1 MRIIR
6 DIREMQAASRAAR
19 QQGLNIGFVPT
30 MGALHDG
37 HISLVR
43 RARALANLVVVSI
56 FVNPLQFGPAEDFDK
71 YPRTLEADSA
81 RLDAEGAEI
90 VFAPSSAQMYPAG
103 ATTVVYV
110 EGLSEKL
117 DGRSRPGHFRGVTT
131 VVAKLFHI
139 VQPDFAVFG
148 QKDAAQVAVLRRMV
162 ADLNMEV
169 QLIVSPI
176 VREADGLALSS
187 RNAYLSPAQRR
198 QALVLHRALLQV
210 EALANSGQ
218 HSAQELRSAALAIL
232 ASEPAADLDY
242 FEIVDP
248 VTLEPVADVAQG
260 ALVAVAAS
268 FGATRLI
275 DNLLLPGR

>member
-1 MRIIR
+1 MK
-6 DIREMQAASRAAR
+6 D
-19 QQGLNIGFVPT
+19 
-30 MGALHDG
+30 
-37 HISLVR
+37 
-43 RARALANLVVVSI
+43 
-56 FVNPLQFGPAEDFDK
+56 
-71 YPRTLEADSA
+71 
-81 RLDAEGAEI
+81 
-90 VFAPSSAQMYPAG
+90 
-103 ATTVVYV
+103 
-110 EGLSEKL
+110 
-117 DGRSRPGHFRGVTT
+117 FRGVTT

-176 VREADGLALSS
+176 VREADRLALSS

-198 QALVLHRALLQV
+198 QALVLHRALMQV

-232 ASEPAADLDY
+232 DSEPAASLDY

-248 VTLEPVADVAQG
+248 STLEPVGDVAQG

>member
-19 QQGLNIGFVPT
+19 QQGLTIGFVPT

-71 YPRTLEADSA
+71 YPRALEADSA
-81 RLDAEGAEI
+81 RLDAEGVGI

-110 EGLSEKL
+110 EKLSEKL

-162 ADLNMEV
+162 ADLNMEL

-187 RNAYLSPAQRR
+187 RNAYLNPAQRR

-248 VTLEPVADVAQG
+248 STLEPVGDVAQG